1 MRRKIR
7 YFLSTTTYITNIYS
21 GGGVALR
28 GLLSLNS
35 LKMLLP
41 VSTQRKDV
49 EDEGGGGRMRV
60 VEGLPLNDIP
70 HWFQSSAL
78 AFYFI
83 FFFLV
88 SLSADA
94 SLSSRGVCLLL
105 HHKTSALSSFS
116 PSPTVSLLFDQH
128 PDTQTHEH
136 HPPAPLPGPVCCC
149 RAANAPHFIYLFIN
163 LFI

>member
-1 MRRKIR
+1 MIPPEPRPSGLCAST
-7 YFLSTTTYITNIYS
+7 YPDYNTTTYITNIYS
-21 GGGVALR
+21 GGGVALC

-35 LKMLLP
+35 LRCSFLSP
-41 VSTQRKDV
+41 HEDRKSQD
-49 EDEGGGGRMRV
+49 

-78 AFYFI
+78 AFYFT
-83 FFFLV
+83 FFLFLV

-94 SLSSRGVCLLL
+94 SLSSQGVCLLP

-128 PDTQTHEH
+128 PDSQTHEH

-149 RAANAPHFIYLFIN
+149 RAANAPHFVF
-163 LFI
+163 